1 MTTVTDVAAIV
12 DGPGI
17 YNLDEAAYH
26 ADRSLAP
33 ELGRSLSVSGAKLL
47 LDCPAKFAYRRA
59 AGEEHKAVYEFGHV
73 AHSLILGV
81 GRSLSVVDCYD
92 WTLKK
97 HQTERKA
104 AREAGRVPVHRGDFR
119 TATRMAR
126 AVRRHPI
133 ASAILSEGVAE
144 QSFYWLDE
152 PTGVTLRGRVDWL
165 RDNVIA
171 DVKTCA
177 DASPAGFAKVVANL
191 GYHQQAAMY
200 QDGIEAVTGHRLPF
214 VFVCVEKEPPFLV
227 GVYQLDEEAL
237 TVGVARNRRAI
248 DLYAECES
256 SGVWP
261 AWSEDIET
269 LSLPRW
275 ATY

>member
-1 MTTVTDVAAIV
+1 MSTVTE
-12 DGPGI
+12 PGLYDDI
-17 YNLDEAAYH
+17 PEHLYH
-26 ADRSLAP
+26 ADKSLAP

-59 AGEEHKAVYEFGHV
+59 AGEEHKQSYDFGHV
-73 AHSLILGV
+73 AHGLILGT
-81 GRSLSVVDCYD
+81 GRDLQVIDCYH
-92 WTLKK
+92 WKLKK
-97 HQTERKA
+97 HQDAKQDAYT
-104 AREAGRVPVHRGDFR
+104 AGMVPLHRGDFLI
-119 TATRMAR
+119 ATRVAR

-133 ASAILSEGVAE
+133 AAAILSEGAAE
-144 QSFYWLDE
+144 QSFYWIDE

-171 DVKTCA
+171 DVKTCQ
-177 DASPAGFAKVVANL
+177 DASPTGFAKVVANF

-200 QDGIEAVTGHRLPF
+200 QDGIEAVTGRRLPF

-237 TVGVARNRRAI
+237 TVGADRNRRAI
-248 DLYAECES
+248 NMYADCES

-261 AWSEDIET
+261 GYSSDIET